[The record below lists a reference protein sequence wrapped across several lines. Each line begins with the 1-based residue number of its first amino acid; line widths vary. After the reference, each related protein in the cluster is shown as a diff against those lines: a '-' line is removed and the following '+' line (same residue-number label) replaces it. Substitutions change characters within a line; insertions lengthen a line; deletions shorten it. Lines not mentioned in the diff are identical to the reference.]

1 MSVDHRY
8 FVTGTCGGRWLSGW
22 AFGADVGAAA
32 TSFIAH
38 ERERAPAVGKSPPS
52 GDDGKAAK
60 AAAAARKEM
69 KDNEEAAKAA
79 MSRIPDSKEKYDPW
93 RIAR

>member
-1 MSVDHRY
+1 MKIIWMAMVVALFSTQV
-8 FVTGTCGGRWLSGW
+8 F
-22 AFGADVGAAA
+22 AQ
-32 TSFIAH
+32 
-38 ERERAPAVGKSPPS
+38 GKSPPS

-69 KDNEEAAKAA
+69 KDNEDAAKAA